1 MSFHEIIRPPS
12 GMAVSRSYP
21 SRHLVKVRENKER
34 YFGYL
39 LVECGLSSEWIY
51 SNLFMSI
58 FKPLYCNKGDVCV
71 EVLQC

>member
-1 MSFHEIIRPPS
+1 MSFHKIVRPPS
-12 GMAVSRSYP
+12 CMAVYRSYP
-21 SRHLVKVRENKER
+21 IRHLVRENKER
-34 YFGYL
+34 YVGYL
-39 LVECGLSSEWIY
+39 LIECGLSSEWIY

>member
-1 MSFHEIIRPPS
+1 
-12 GMAVSRSYP
+12 MAVSRSYP

-39 LVECGLSSEWIY
+39 LVECGLSSIRT
-51 SNLFMSI
+51 LMSI